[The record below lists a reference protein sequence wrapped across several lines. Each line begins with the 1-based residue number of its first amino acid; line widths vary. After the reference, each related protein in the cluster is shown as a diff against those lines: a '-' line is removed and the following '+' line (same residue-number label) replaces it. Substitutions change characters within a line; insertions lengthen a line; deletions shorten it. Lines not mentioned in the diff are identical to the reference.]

1 MRIINT
7 TYWKNIAIY
16 PSYPS
21 EKTSKRLFKQNFWGY
36 KLINYNYEFAAKF
49 SFSEKIGSYIKS
61 KK

>member
-36 KLINYNYEFAAKF
+36 KLKKFFEFAKKF
-49 SFSEKIGSYIKS
+49 SFSGKIVSYIKS